1 MLSIRGEL
9 HLLSAT
15 LLAAVGWVA
24 SKLVIDVV
32 PGDTFLAVRFLL
44 ASAILFPFCFRQ
56 ILKISIKRIFAVC
69 SVGVILALSL
79 QVWVYAVSITNS
91 LSEGAFIMSL
101 AMIIAPF
108 TSWMIFRQRPQRA
121 FWLAL
126 PIAIIGLALMTLTNS
141 WQVEPSQWCF
151 LISSTLL
158 SVHFVFNKRVTVNIS
173 PLLSIFC
180 QLLTVGIVS
189 SVFAMFSKNVQF
201 ELNQNVIMWFIVSIV
216 VATSIRYLLQ
226 TVGQFSVNMETAAL
240 IMILEP
246 IWTLVLSMS
255 LLDEVLAP
263 QKLFGAGIIF
273 MSLFVYVKL
282 SRRG

>member
-1 MLSIRGEL
+1 
-9 HLLSAT
+9 
-15 LLAAVGWVA
+15 
-24 SKLVIDVV
+24 
-32 PGDTFLAVRFLL
+32 
-44 ASAILFPFCFRQ
+44 
-56 ILKISIKRIFAVC
+56 
-69 SVGVILALSL
+69 
-79 QVWVYAVSITNS
+79 
-91 LSEGAFIMSL
+91 
-101 AMIIAPF
+101 
-108 TSWMIFRQRPQRA
+108 
-121 FWLAL
+121 
-126 PIAIIGLALMTLTNS
+126 
-141 WQVEPSQWCF
+141 
-151 LISSTLL
+151 
-158 SVHFVFNKRVTVNIS
+158 
-173 PLLSIFC
+173 
-180 QLLTVGIVS
+180 
-189 SVFAMFSKNVQF
+189 MFSKDVQF